1 MQQVPLAKAF
11 SLVMHELRR
20 HLAVLGTSAETIQRF
35 ATHPTCKDMA
45 DIVMQSFK
53 AMLHLT
59 NEELGKVR
67 KTVEAH
73 FPLPEWD
80 EEDRVEAPAQTW
92 NQPLDVVAR
101 EIAQQLTTSTTRL
114 YTTIQPM
121 RQTSFEHLP
130 ESVQFIDELLER
142 AMHDFLDTV
151 AALEE
156 VLIPRVRLAYR
167 QVGEEL

>member
-1 MQQVPLAKAF
+1 
-11 SLVMHELRR
+11 
-20 HLAVLGTSAETIQRF
+20 
-35 ATHPTCKDMA
+35 
-45 DIVMQSFK
+45 
-53 AMLHLT
+53 
-59 NEELGKVR
+59 
-67 KTVEAH
+67 
-73 FPLPEWD
+73 
-80 EEDRVEAPAQTW
+80 
-92 NQPLDVVAR
+92 VAR